1 MRHISEEKQN
11 NILNAAAEVFAEK
24 GYYQASIQAITQKAV
39 VSTGT
44 FYIYYKSKEEVL
56 LSLYHQFSAHL
67 DAVIKEKLSSQY
79 ADSTEKLIACTAA
92 VVKVYATKPKLSLI
106 MLTKIIGMS
115 KLSENEYYNVFN
127 QLCQVFQHIIAAIRS
142 DRSEELY
149 IFSIAYIQL
158 LNALT
163 AQWIASSDQRSLADL
178 IDMIITYNFRALQIP
193 VDEEIIRKH
202 IIREIERENER

>member
-1 MRHISEEKQN
+1 
-11 NILNAAAEVFAEK
+11 
-24 GYYQASIQAITQKAV
+24 
-39 VSTGT
+39 
-44 FYIYYKSKEEVL
+44 
-56 LSLYHQFSAHL
+56 
-67 DAVIKEKLSSQY
+67 
-79 ADSTEKLIACTAA
+79 
-92 VVKVYATKPKLSLI
+92 

-127 QLCQVFQHIIAAIRS
+127 QLCEVFQHIIAEIHS